1 MTAGKRHVNIPV
13 FIPHLGC
20 PNDCIFCNQR
30 SISGKR
36 SFDEGAVKDGIE
48 AALATVPDCEA
59 EIAFFGGSF
68 TGIDRGLMIR
78 LLDTAENFVR
88 DGRVTG
94 IRLSTRPDYI
104 SREILDILSRYTVKT
119 VELGIQSMDDN
130 VLSAAKRGRPR
141 RIPKMPAV
149 LLRNTAFLLS
159 VR

>member
-48 AALATVPDCEA
+48 AALATVTDCDA

-130 VLSAAKRGRPR
+130 VLSAAKEGIQR